1 MHLKVLGFRIG
12 DFAYV
17 NDVLTTGA
25 TLRICRDILE
35 DNGRIVLGAAVLA
48 LAEV

>member
-1 MHLKVLGFRIG
+1 MYLEVLVFRIG
-12 DFAYV
+12 DFSYV
-17 NDVLTTGA
+17 TDVLTIGA
-25 TLRICRDILE
+25 TLRTCRDILE

>member
-1 MHLKVLGFRIG
+1 MHVEVLGFRIR

-17 NDVLTTGA
+17 TDVLTTGV